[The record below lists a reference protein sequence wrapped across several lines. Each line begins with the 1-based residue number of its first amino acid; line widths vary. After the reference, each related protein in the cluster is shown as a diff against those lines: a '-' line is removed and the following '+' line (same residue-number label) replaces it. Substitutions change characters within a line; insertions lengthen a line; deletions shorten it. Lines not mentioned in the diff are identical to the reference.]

1 MGCGASYE
9 VALEPETPTEARRR
23 TSAELA
29 ERKPSRRRS
38 SAEREE
44 RKPSHRRSSA
54 EHEGRKPSRRRSSAE
69 RDEGKHSRRHSSA
82 ERDERKH
89 SRRRSSVE
97 REEGKSSRRRSE
109 EHKRGTAIGA
119 ATEGGGGLVG
129 RPLQIGK
136 PSESFVRNWKY
147 QDPDQW
153 RERRD
158 ADEIEQFQAY
168 TEDKQQRGG
177 KTLIDEELEAEKRR
191 NLKDKHSHIPQKQL
205 DSYMEYVR
213 VLTPSPRLPSC
224 HAAARIVIAVCP
236 ADYWI
241 AHTSIYLAGY
251 GAASS
256 SVAPW
261 LVAGWRV
268 GPSASESDLRG

>member
-1 MGCGASYE
+1 

-54 EHEGRKPSRRRSSAE
+54 EREGRKPSRRRSSAE

-89 SRRRSSVE
+89 SRRRSNVE
-97 REEGKSSRRRSE
+97 REEGKSSRRRSSE
-109 EHKRGTAIGA
+109 EHKRGTARGA

-136 PSESFVRNWKY
+136 PSESFARNWKY

-224 HAAARIVIAVCP
+224 HAAARIVCP
-236 ADYWI
+236 PDYWI
-241 AHTSIYLAGY
+241 ARASIYLAGY
-251 GAASS
+251 DAASS